1 MDSEPQ
7 ISSRPTVDEIYAE
20 LVKIR
25 RTGLNETSVRKHGDQ
40 LVTLPIVVDELRR
53 GGHATTDKVNAAI
66 KAVECAVDNLT
77 PRDPEHS
84 YLLYTLIRIKSQQV
98 SERILDAREA
108 MGFPVIRDGRAND
121 HIYSQLETDLAKA
134 YRQLAAALVRA
145 DSTPC
150 TGVDVA
156 TKVDDVLRRSERAL
170 IANADAISAFRTLSP
185 KMEARAR
192 ITVYE
197 VAVRLWPKGAQFLAD
212 SGIDEELRGPSL
224 LAAGIIL
231 TFYDPEFR
239 QTANRIN
246 IVYLFARILSPVTTE
261 LRDAILLSSGIRLP
275 ENQYLDEEFEELER
289 DLTVAELKVESDKF
303 LNGLMIVADR
313 QELESWPVFRQQSRI
328 ERELKEK
335 SKHGKN

>member
-7 ISSRPTVDEIYAE
+7 ISSRPTVNEIYAE

-40 LVTLPIVVDELRR
+40 LVTLPIVADELRR

-108 MGFPVIRDGRAND
+108 MGFSVIRDGRAND

-150 TGVDVA
+150 TGEDVA

-170 IANADAISAFRTLSP
+170 ISNADAISAFRTLSP

-192 ITVYE
+192 SAVYE
-197 VAVRLWPKGAQFLAD
+197 VAIRLWPKGAQLLAD
-212 SGIDEELRGPSL
+212 SGIDEELQGPSL
-224 LAAGIIL
+224 LAAGVIRTFFSQDFHQLNSRL
-231 TFYDPEFR
+231 TLE
-239 QTANRIN
+239 
-246 IVYLFARILSPVTTE
+246 YLLARILSPITTE
-261 LRDAILLSSGIRLP
+261 QRDAILYSSGTSVP
-275 ENQYLDEEFEELER
+275 KDKYLDRVFEQLEKTLTGAELE
-289 DLTVAELKVESDKF
+289 AEFDKF
-303 LNGLMIVADR
+303 LEEMMIGATR
-313 QELESWPVFRQQSRI
+313 QEAVRWPIFREQSKR
-328 ERELKEK
+328 REEWEK
-335 SKHGKN
+335 KRKV